1 MREWAFRAY
10 QQLLSD
16 ENLIFPPVT
25 YHSWLGEILGL
36 LKSIGALPLA
46 FSRPGAASLLRQM
59 GCFRAFSAWQAL
71 PLPWQ

>member
-1 MREWAFRAY
+1 MREWAFNAY

-16 ENLIFPPVT
+16 ENPVFPFIT

-46 FSRPGAASLLRQM
+46 FSRPGAASLFCQP
-59 GCFRAFSAWQAL
+59 GCF
-71 PLPWQ
+71 